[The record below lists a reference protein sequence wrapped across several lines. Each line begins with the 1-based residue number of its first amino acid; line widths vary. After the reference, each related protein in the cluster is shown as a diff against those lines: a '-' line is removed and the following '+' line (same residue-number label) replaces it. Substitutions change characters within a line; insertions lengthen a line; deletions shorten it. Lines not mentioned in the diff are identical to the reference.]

1 MEPWKRASP
10 KLNTPP
16 SEATSQYP
24 CPVAVASIATMGA
37 CSTPWGSPASAA
49 APNAST
55 DELNSCRHGASCS
68 AVAFAVAL
76 VVVHVASNSHGAT
89 HVTTRHT
96 IGPTHASS

>member
-1 MEPWKRASP
+1 MPTTG
-10 KLNTPP
+10 N
-16 SEATSQYP
+16 
-24 CPVAVASIATMGA
+24 
-37 CSTPWGSPASAA
+37 CSGVSGSPWSAA

-76 VVVHVASNSHGAT
+76 AVVQVASKYHGAT